1 MSVVGKAKSTRDA
14 TSTISA
20 SATAGRKWSSRVR
33 KSQSIPIP
41 ADAPRSRK
49 SVKASVYK
57 WESGLSTIRESN
69 LKSICDTYNI
79 SEDWMKGYDMPKVPE
94 TDDHVKTRQLINHA
108 MMFLSDTDLLKT
120 EMFITSILEKPLHM
134 GIVRNNE
141 MEATL

>member
-1 MSVVGKAKSTRDA
+1 MSVVGESKQTRDVM
-14 TSTISA
+14 STISV
-20 SATAGRKWSSRVR
+20 SATVGRKWSSRVR

-94 TDDHVKTRQLINHA
+94 TDDHVKSRQLINHA
-108 MMFLSDTDLLKT
+108 MMFLTEKDLLKA
-120 EMFITSILEKPLHM
+120 ELFISDILEQPLHI
-134 GIVRNNE
+134 GI
-141 MEATL
+141 MKPSDTEALA